1 MCVCAQVISDSNGLA
16 MLVEILFSP
25 STAAAVRLSVCN
37 AVASLVQDRT
47 HALSFQRAGGSHAL
61 TSVISSDD
69 REAAATAA
77 SALGNLAMAVD
88 AHNVQVDDSCVRSL
102 VSMVSQSKAVDAM
115 QAISVLCDS
124 ENTREKFIANGIE
137 GVLIQA
143 SRSHADAEARQ
154 RAGKV
159 LVKVLRKGEDAHQ
172 RIVALGGVGMLLG
185 MSMSGGAED
194 RESALEQLEQIS
206 STSQGLDSLQ
216 VCAWLVC
223 EFALLVTCS
232 WLTVVCDYVCT
243 A

>member
-1 MCVCAQVISDSNGLA
+1 
-16 MLVEILFSP
+16 
-25 STAAAVRLSVCN
+25 
-37 AVASLVQDRT
+37 
-47 HALSFQRAGGSHAL
+47 
-61 TSVISSDD
+61 
-69 REAAATAA
+69 
-77 SALGNLAMAVD
+77 
-88 AHNVQVDDSCVRSL
+88 
-102 VSMVSQSKAVDAM
+102 
-115 QAISVLCDS
+115 
-124 ENTREKFIANGIE
+124 
-137 GVLIQA
+137 
-143 SRSHADAEARQ
+143 
-154 RAGKV
+154 V